1 MLSNSYFIFS
11 IVSLKLLEY
20 LHLIPPSIIRWNLPL
35 LDGEGWTTYACVT
48 RKAMHIKGAHFNIIS
63 DHVYQGIFGG
73 GEKYGKPPHEM
84 DDFKIFQ
91 GSLVELA

>member
-48 RKAMHIKGAHFNIIS
+48 RKVMHIKGAHFNIIS

-73 GEKYGKPPHEM
+73 GVRSMENRPMKWMILRY
-84 DDFKIFQ
+84 FKE
-91 GSLVELA
+91 V

>member
-1 MLSNSYFIFS
+1 
-11 IVSLKLLEY
+11 
-20 LHLIPPSIIRWNLPL
+20 
-35 LDGEGWTTYACVT
+35 
-48 RKAMHIKGAHFNIIS
+48 MHIKGAHFNIIS